1 MKTRLHSPAFSLLTD
16 FDRAA
21 SGEGALDYQA
31 QLKAAFEDGYRQGHA
46 EGRSEAEADS
56 ELLLAELG
64 TRHSE
69 QLADE
74 RQTWQR
80 ECADVLMA
88 RLEGAAKSIERSIED
103 RIAELLRP
111 WLVENLR
118 ARALQDLEK
127 AISRALIEGAKVHI
141 EAPVEIIEHLRA
153 NLPTEAFQIGYSES
167 QTADIRAHIE
177 DTEIEVN
184 ISAWIAELEAIAS

>member
-16 FDRAA
+16 FDRAS
-21 SGEGALDYQA
+21 SGDDAPDYQA
-31 QLKAAFEDGYRQGHA
+31 QVKAAFEDGYRQGHA
-46 EGRSEAEADS
+46 EGRTEAEADS
-56 ELLLAELG
+56 ELLLTELG

-69 QLADE
+69 QLAE
-74 RQTWQR
+74 EKQSWQR
-80 ECADVLMA
+80 DCADVLMA
-88 RLEGAAKSIERSIED
+88 RLEGAAKSIERSIEG
-103 RIAELLRP
+103 RVSELLRP

-141 EAPVEIIEHLRA
+141 EAPAEIVEHLRSH
-153 NLPTEAFQIGYSES
+153 LPSEAFQIGYSES

-177 DTEIEVN
+177 DTEIEAN
-184 ISAWIAELEAIAS
+184 ISAWISELEAIAS